1 MGIRRE
7 LMEKGSRI
15 EVERE
20 EIVVRRV
27 GIGKRCWR
35 VIGIYHI

>member
-20 EIVVRRV
+20 EIVVGRV
-27 GIGKRCWR
+27 RIGKRCWR